1 MKIVLIITIKIVLKN
16 YDRNKKKE
24 MSFLKISDPAKRDA
38 IVKEYLELKKNI
50 RDNLLSE
57 RTGELELQTD
67 LSKFYKPITETQKAT
82 AREITEGLKPIRGG
96 IEKLPQAVQLIGE
109 AKGEAPEEEED
120 EKEEEVTEGQMARVY
135 LNRPDNDTTFG
146 IRKENNRYYIGNK
159 HVIIFR
165 DNIVV
170 DGEKFRG
177 TPGLWELITAKNP
190 KGSIDYDDMG
200 NYKMILLKTNV
211 LHRNNNPSNPYPKA
225 SSSNKWKYIL
235 SPIWETYKKKKEG
248 YEAEGVVVIPS
259 DPNALLER
267 LDILLGSQGAGH
279 TNVGNELVSICD
291 ELKRQGVLDTK
302 AYKKLNSIIKK

>member
-1 MKIVLIITIKIVLKN
+1 
-16 YDRNKKKE
+16 

-82 AREITEGLKPIRGG
+82 AREITEGLKPIREG
-96 IEKLPQAVQLIGE
+96 IEKLPQAMQPICE
-109 AKGEAPEEEED
+109 AKGEAPEEE
-120 EKEEEVTEGQMARVY
+120 KEEEEELVTEGQMARVY
-135 LNRPDNDTTFG
+135 LNRPDYDTTFG

-159 HVIIFR
+159 RVLIFR

-190 KGSIDYDDMG
+190 KGSIEHDDMED
-200 NYKMILLKTNV
+200 YKMILVKTNV
-211 LHRNNNPSNPYPKA
+211 LHHNNDPSSPYPRA
-225 SSSNKWKYIL
+225 SGGKKWKYIL
-235 SPIWETYKKKKEG
+235 SPIWETYKKKEG
-248 YEAEGVVVIPS
+248 YEGEGVVVIPS

-267 LDILLGSQGAGH
+267 LNILLGSQEAGH